1 MLSEFFCDYLG
12 DDLPLV
18 LRIVIQCM
26 LPGAPNDLSVEAQ
39 NLANKVTAL
48 VSPAEHDGI
57 SSALQERCP
66 ACGVEIP
73 LTDIAVATCSN
84 GHRWRESLMTSIIR
98 PLSSCRA
105 GTASPVSDAFFLH

>member
-1 MLSEFFCDYLG
+1 
-12 DDLPLV
+12 
-18 LRIVIQCM
+18 M

-39 NLANKVTAL
+39 NMANKVTTL
-48 VSPAEHDGI
+48 LSPGEHDGM

-84 GHRWRESLMTSIIR
+84 GHIWRESLVTSIIR
-98 PLSSCRA
+98 PLR
-105 GTASPVSDAFFLH
+105 

>member
-1 MLSEFFCDYLG
+1 M
-12 DDLPLV
+12 

-39 NLANKVTAL
+39 NLANKVTKL
-48 VSPAEHDGI
+48 LSTAEHDGM

-84 GHRWRESLMTSIIR
+84 GHRWRESSMTSVIR
-98 PLSSCRA
+98 PSS
-105 GTASPVSDAFFLH
+105 